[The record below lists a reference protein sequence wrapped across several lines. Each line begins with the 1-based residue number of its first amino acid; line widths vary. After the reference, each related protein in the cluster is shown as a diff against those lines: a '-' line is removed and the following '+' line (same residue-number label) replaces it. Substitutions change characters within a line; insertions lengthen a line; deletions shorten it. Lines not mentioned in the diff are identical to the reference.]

1 MFGSP
6 HRLAAAGGS
15 CAKAA
20 RLFGCRQS
28 LEERIRICCNIDKAI
43 HTIGIY
49 KREYVEV
56 VVVQEGLSNV
66 VAGFVTLDELLR
78 HILDGSCNHQHL
90 LRTRFW
96 QIAYGAVIHSRA

>member
-15 CAKAA
+15 YAKDA

-28 LEERIRICCNIDKAI
+28 LEERIRISFNIDKGT
-43 HTIGIY
+43 HTIRIH

-78 HILDGSCNHQHL
+78 HILDGSCTYQHL
-90 LRTRFW
+90 LRSRLW